1 MKYVCQ
7 EKACVDQRVF
17 KHWITEVW
25 KPFTVERADKT
36 YLLMDEVSVHLIT
49 TCCNEIKECRSEMDF
64 ILRDFNSKLQVLDLG
79 VKIHSNVM

>member
-1 MKYVCQ
+1 MLF
-7 EKACVDQRVF
+7 RS
-17 KHWITEVW
+17 
-25 KPFTVERADKT
+25 VERADKT